1 MQKLTL
7 TFIYGKDE
15 ERKLKYRLTDDI
27 PVGVMM
33 EKLIGFQFV
42 VDSADPTSFE
52 IIHNGTKIE
61 DLTKTFEQHS
71 IADGD
76 EIYLVPTVFDPIPP
90 ITYSD
95 LPPKKAKVSDK
106 SESRKPYKNSSF
118 SKELPEGKDNLNTPK
133 RNPAKNPN
141 QRHRRSSDG
150 RSYAGKNRDSQ
161 SFAKPYV
168 PENEPQNKNQAST
181 SSAVPFKAKNK
192 NFRRTHKK
200 PSNFQNK

>member
-1 MQKLTL
+1 MQKLTI

-15 ERKLKYRLTDDI
+15 ERKLKYRFTNDI

-52 IIHNGTKIE
+52 IIHNGTKIQ
-61 DLTKTFEQHS
+61 DLTKTFEQCS

-90 ITYSD
+90 IAYSD
-95 LPPKKAKVSDK
+95 VPPKKVRASDK
-106 SESRKPYKNSSF
+106 SESRKTSKNS
-118 SKELPEGKDNLNTPK
+118 
-133 RNPAKNPN
+133 N
-141 QRHRRSSDG
+141 QRHRRLSDG
-150 RSYAGKNRDSQ
+150 RAHSGKNRDSQ
-161 SFAKPYV
+161 SFAKPYI
-168 PENEPQNKNQAST
+168 PEKDSQNVNHASA
-181 SSAVPFKAKNK
+181 SSSVPFKPKNK

-200 PSNFQNK
+200 SSDFQKN